1 MELVKRAAIVANA
14 HGFIEN
20 LPDGYNTIVG
30 ERGFLLSGGQKQRV
44 AIARAMVSDPKVLLL
59 DEATSALDT
68 TVRCFSKAANVQSER
83 IVQEAL
89 DLAAMSR
96 TTVCVA
102 HRLSTIQRADN
113 IIVLSNGEVAEQGTH
128 DELIDLNGMYRRLVE
143 AQNISSVDEQFE
155 IEETIEP
162 EYNIK

>member
-1 MELVKRAAIVANA
+1 MGTLVILPANGSMTESMKQLSLEKKMELVKRAAIVANA

-68 TVRCFSKAANVQSER
+68 TVRCFSKAANV
-83 IVQEAL
+83 
-89 DLAAMSR
+89 
-96 TTVCVA
+96 
-102 HRLSTIQRADN
+102 
-113 IIVLSNGEVAEQGTH
+113 
-128 DELIDLNGMYRRLVE
+128 
-143 AQNISSVDEQFE
+143 
-155 IEETIEP
+155 
-162 EYNIK
+162 